1 MWFSIRSKFL
11 HTDIVA
17 LSWMINGGSKIQLVR
32 SNSRRSL
39 CCWKFRDRSVFAAQV
54 IRATDCAEYFCR
66 PCCCCSSCCCE
77 CCCCRAGNIKRAI
90 RRYASLDTARR
101 SNPLITTLSLSSS
114 SLFLSPSFCP
124 FEIPPRRFFF
134 RDSLGWFSF
143 LLFRIFFFFGGER
156 EGIVIY
162 CLGCCCL
169 VAQAFVSHVF
179 IGINS
184 WDSLED
190 SSGLFIFR
198 REEKFPRD
206 LFSSF
211 FSLSYYSYFF
221 IDTFLMRTFFTG
233 FFPIFSFLEFVDKD
247 SWDNILWIR

>member
-1 MWFSIRSKFL
+1 MQCLLW
-11 HTDIVA
+11 TV
-17 LSWMINGGSKIQLVR
+17 MY
-32 SNSRRSL
+32 
-39 CCWKFRDRSVFAAQV
+39 C
-54 IRATDCAEYFCR
+54 TE
-66 PCCCCSSCCCE
+66 
-77 CCCCRAGNIKRAI
+77 
-90 RRYASLDTARR
+90 
-101 SNPLITTLSLSSS
+101 
-114 SLFLSPSFCP
+114 
-124 FEIPPRRFFF
+124 RFH
-134 RDSLGWFSF
+134 WYCISF
-143 LLFRIFFFFGGER
+143 LWSQGEEFEKDHKSWDKIGNR